1 MMENEMFELKDKV
14 ALITGAS
21 GGIGKS
27 IAKKLKQSG
36 AKLILSG
43 TRKDV
48 LNDLASELGNDT
60 KIITTDLDDKDDIV
74 NLALQA
80 EAIYGQIDILIN
92 NAGITAD
99 NLFLRM
105 KDEEW
110 DKTININLSAPM
122 RLTKQII
129 KGMLK
134 RRYGRIIFISS
145 IVGYTGNAGQSNYS
159 ASKSALAGFAKSLAL
174 EVASRGITCN
184 LIAPGFISTPM
195 TDKLS
200 DDQKKNIVQNIPVNR
215 LGKVDD
221 ISNGCVYLASEE
233 AGFITGATLHI
244 NGGMSMI

>member
-1 MMENEMFELKDKV
+1 MFELSDKV

-21 GGIGKS
+21 GGIGMS
-27 IAKKLKQSG
+27 IVKKMKQCG
-36 AKLILSG
+36 AKLIISG
-43 TRKDV
+43 TRQNV
-48 LNDLASELGNDT
+48 LNDLASELGNDVKT
-60 KIITTDLDDKDDIV
+60 IKTDLNNKDDV
-74 NLALQA
+74 LNLAKEA
-80 EAIYGQIDILIN
+80 EASFGHIDILIN

-105 KDEEW
+105 KDDEW
-110 DKTININLSAPM
+110 DQVINVNLSAPM
-122 RLTKQII
+122 RLTRQVI

-134 RRYGRIIFISS
+134 RRYGRVIFISS
-145 IVGYTGNAGQSNYS
+145 VVGYSGNAGQSNYA
-159 ASKSALAGFAKSLAL
+159 ASKSALVGFTKSIAL

-200 DDQKKNIVQNIPVNR
+200 DDQKKNIVENIPVNR

-221 ISNGCVYLASEE
+221 ISNGCVYLASDE
-233 AGFITGATLHI
+233 AGFITGTTLHI

>member
-1 MMENEMFELKDKV
+1 MFELSDKV

-21 GGIGKS
+21 GGIGMS
-27 IAKKLKQSG
+27 IVKKMKQCG
-36 AKLILSG
+36 AKLIISG
-43 TRKDV
+43 TRQNV
-48 LNDLASELGNDT
+48 LDDLASELGNDVKT
-60 KIITTDLDDKDDIV
+60 IITDLNNKDDV
-74 NLALQA
+74 LNLAKEA
-80 EAIYGQIDILIN
+80 EASFGHIDILIN

-105 KDEEW
+105 KDDEW
-110 DKTININLSAPM
+110 DQVINVNLSAPM
-122 RLTKQII
+122 RLTRQVI

-134 RRYGRIIFISS
+134 RRYGRVIFISS
-145 IVGYTGNAGQSNYS
+145 VVGYSGNAGQSNYA
-159 ASKSALAGFAKSLAL
+159 ASKSALVGFTKSIAL

-200 DDQKKNIVQNIPVNR
+200 DDQKKNIVENIPVNR

-221 ISNGCVYLASEE
+221 ISNGCVYLASDE
-233 AGFITGATLHI
+233 AGFITGTTLHI

>member
-1 MMENEMFELKDKV
+1 MFELSDKV

-21 GGIGKS
+21 GGIGMS
-27 IAKKLKQSG
+27 IVKKMKQCG
-36 AKLILSG
+36 AKLIISG
-43 TRKDV
+43 TRQNV
-48 LNDLASELGNDT
+48 LNDLASELGNDVKT
-60 KIITTDLDDKDDIV
+60 IITDLNNKDDV
-74 NLALQA
+74 LNLAKEA
-80 EAIYGQIDILIN
+80 EASFGHIDILIN

-105 KDEEW
+105 KDDEW
-110 DKTININLSAPM
+110 DKVINVNLSAPM
-122 RLTKQII
+122 RLTRQVI

-134 RRYGRIIFISS
+134 RRYGRVIFISS
-145 IVGYTGNAGQSNYS
+145 VVGYSGNAGQSNYA
-159 ASKSALAGFAKSLAL
+159 ASKSALVGFTKSIAL

-200 DDQKKNIVQNIPVNR
+200 DDQKKNIVENIPVNR

-221 ISNGCVYLASEE
+221 ISNGCVYLASDE
-233 AGFITGATLHI
+233 ASFITGTTLHI

>member
-1 MMENEMFELKDKV
+1 MFELSDKV

-21 GGIGKS
+21 GGIGMS
-27 IAKKLKQSG
+27 IVKKMKQCG
-36 AKLILSG
+36 AKLIISG
-43 TRKDV
+43 TRQNV
-48 LNDLASELGNDT
+48 LNDLASELGNDVKT
-60 KIITTDLDDKDDIV
+60 IITDLNNKDDV
-74 NLALQA
+74 LNLAKEA
-80 EAIYGQIDILIN
+80 EASFGHIDILIN

-105 KDEEW
+105 KDDEW
-110 DKTININLSAPM
+110 DKVINVNLSAPM
-122 RLTKQII
+122 RLTRQVI

-134 RRYGRIIFISS
+134 RRFGRVIFISS
-145 IVGYTGNAGQSNYS
+145 VVGYSGNAGQSNYA
-159 ASKSALAGFAKSLAL
+159 ASKSALVGFTKSIAL

-200 DDQKKNIVQNIPVNR
+200 DDQKKNIVENIPVNR

-221 ISNGCVYLASEE
+221 ISNGCVYLASDE
-233 AGFITGATLHI
+233 AGFITGTTLHI

>member
-1 MMENEMFELKDKV
+1 MFELSDKV

-21 GGIGKS
+21 GGIGMS
-27 IAKKLKQSG
+27 IVKKMKQCG
-36 AKLILSG
+36 AKIIISG
-43 TRKDV
+43 TRQNV
-48 LNDLASELGNDT
+48 LNDLASELGNDVKT
-60 KIITTDLDDKDDIV
+60 IITDLNNKDDV
-74 NLALQA
+74 LNLAKEA
-80 EAIYGQIDILIN
+80 EASFGHIDILIN

-105 KDEEW
+105 KDDEW
-110 DKTININLSAPM
+110 DKVINVNLSAPM
-122 RLTKQII
+122 RLTRQVI

-134 RRYGRIIFISS
+134 RRYGRVIFISS
-145 IVGYTGNAGQSNYS
+145 VVGYSGNAGQCNYA
-159 ASKSALAGFAKSLAL
+159 ASKSALIGFTKSIAL

-200 DDQKKNIVQNIPVNR
+200 DDQKKNIVENIPVNR

-221 ISNGCVYLASEE
+221 ISNGCVYLASDE
-233 AGFITGATLHI
+233 AGFITGTTLHI

>member
-1 MMENEMFELKDKV
+1 MFELSDKV

-21 GGIGKS
+21 GGIGMS
-27 IAKKLKQSG
+27 IVKKMKQCG
-36 AKLILSG
+36 AKLIISG
-43 TRKDV
+43 TRQNV
-48 LNDLASELGNDT
+48 LNNLASELGNDVKT
-60 KIITTDLDDKDDIV
+60 IITDLNNNDDV
-74 NLALQA
+74 LNLAKEA
-80 EAIYGQIDILIN
+80 EASFGHIDILIN

-105 KDEEW
+105 KDDEW
-110 DKTININLSAPM
+110 DQVINVNLSAPM
-122 RLTKQII
+122 RLTRQVI

-134 RRYGRIIFISS
+134 RRYGRVIFISS
-145 IVGYTGNAGQSNYS
+145 VVGYSGNAGQSNYA
-159 ASKSALAGFAKSLAL
+159 ASKSALVGFTKSIAL

-200 DDQKKNIVQNIPVNR
+200 DDQKKNIVENIPVNR

-221 ISNGCVYLASEE
+221 ISNGCVYLASDE
-233 AGFITGATLHI
+233 AGFITGTTLHI

>member
-1 MMENEMFELKDKV
+1 MFELSDKV

-21 GGIGKS
+21 GGIGMS
-27 IAKKLKQSG
+27 IVKKMKQCG
-36 AKLILSG
+36 AKLIISG
-43 TRKDV
+43 TRQNV
-48 LNDLASELGNDT
+48 LNNLASELGNDVKT
-60 KIITTDLDDKDDIV
+60 IITDLNNKDDV
-74 NLALQA
+74 LNLAKKA
-80 EAIYGQIDILIN
+80 ESSFGHIDILIN

-105 KDEEW
+105 KDDEW
-110 DKTININLSAPM
+110 DQVINVNLSAPM
-122 RLTKQII
+122 RLTRQVI

-134 RRYGRIIFISS
+134 RRYGRVIFISS
-145 IVGYTGNAGQSNYS
+145 VVGYSGNAGQSNYA
-159 ASKSALAGFAKSLAL
+159 ASKSALVGFTKSIAL

-200 DDQKKNIVQNIPVNR
+200 DDQKKNIVENIPVNR

-221 ISNGCVYLASEE
+221 ISNGCVYLASDE
-233 AGFITGATLHI
+233 AGFITGTTLHI

>member
-1 MMENEMFELKDKV
+1 MFKLTDKV
-14 ALITGAS
+14 ALITGAT
-21 GGIGKS
+21 GGIGMS
-27 IAKKLKQSG
+27 IAKKMKQSG

-43 TRKDV
+43 TRQNV
-48 LNDLASELGNDT
+48 LNDLASKLGNDVKT
-60 KIITTDLDDKDDIV
+60 IATDLNSKDDILS
-74 NLALQA
+74 LAQQA
-80 EAIYGQIDILIN
+80 ENSFGQIDILIN

-110 DKTININLSAPM
+110 DKVIDINLSAPV

-129 KGMLK
+129 RGMLK
-134 RRYGRIIFISS
+134 RRSGRVIFISS
-145 IVGYTGNAGQSNYS
+145 VVGYTGNAGQTNYA
-159 ASKSALAGFAKSLAL
+159 ASKSALAGFTKSIAL

-200 DDQKKNIVQNIPVNR
+200 DEQKKNIVSNIPLNR
-215 LGKVDD
+215 LGNVDD
-221 ISNGCVYLASEE
+221 ISNGCVYLASDE
-233 AGFITGATLHI
+233 AGFITGTTLHI